1 MRKQS
6 EKAPAP
12 FFNIGASSLLVIFL
26 ILCLVTFAILTLT
39 SAKSDADFAEKL
51 AHHKTN
57 YYAACNTAESTLDE
71 IDAVLAD
78 AWQLSDTDTSKN
90 STNND
95 NSQSDSTSSDSS
107 QPDSTSSDSSQ
118 PDSTSSDSSQPDS
131 TSSDTAAVFT
141 EIETQLTALN
151 SREQLQLSMDFTQSE
166 PTVSYAVAIDD
177 KQNLCVT
184 LTLAAAPAKGE
195 AYYRI
200 SQWQVQS
207 SGEWNGDQTLNLMK

>member
-51 AHHKTN
+51 AHHKMN
-57 YYAACNTAESTLDE
+57 YYAACNTAESTLDK

-78 AWQLSDTDTSKN
+78 AWQLSDTDT
-90 STNND
+90 
-95 NSQSDSTSSDSS
+95 
-107 QPDSTSSDSSQ
+107 
-118 PDSTSSDSSQPDS
+118 
-131 TSSDTAAVFT
+131 AAVFT
-141 EIETQLTALN
+141 EIETQLIALD

-166 PTVSYAVAIDD
+166 PTISYAVAIDD

-184 LTLAAAPAKGE
+184 LTLTAAPAKGE

-207 SGEWNGDQTLNLMK
+207 SGEWKGDQTLNLMK

>member
-51 AHHKTN
+51 AHHKMN

-71 IDAVLAD
+71 IDAILAD

-90 STNND
+90 SINN
-95 NSQSDSTSSDSS
+95 DSS
-107 QPDSTSSDSSQ
+107 QPDSTSNDSSQ
-118 PDSTSSDSSQPDS
+118 PDL

-141 EIETQLTALN
+141 EIETQLTALD

-166 PTVSYAVAIDD
+166 PTISYAVAIDD

-207 SGEWNGDQTLNLMK
+207 SGEWKGDQTLNLMK

>member
-90 STNND
+90 SINND
-95 NSQSDSTSSDSS
+95 SSQSDSTSSDSS

-118 PDSTSSDSSQPDS
+118 SDS

-151 SREQLQLSMDFTQSE
+151 NREQLQLSMDFTQSE

>member
-57 YYAACNTAESTLDE
+57 YYAACNTAESTLDK

-78 AWQLSDTDTSKN
+78 AWQLSDTDTGKN
-90 STNND
+90 SINN
-95 NSQSDSTSSDSS
+95 DSS
-107 QPDSTSSDSSQ
+107 QPDSTSNDSSQ
-118 PDSTSSDSSQPDS
+118 PDL

-141 EIETQLTALN
+141 EIETQLTALD

-166 PTVSYAVAIDD
+166 PTISYAVAIDD

-184 LTLAAAPAKGE
+184 LTLTAAPAKGE

-207 SGEWNGDQTLNLMK
+207 SGEWKGDQTLNLMK

>member
-39 SAKSDADFAEKL
+39 SAKSDADFAAKL
-51 AHHKTN
+51 AHHKMN

-71 IDAVLAD
+71 IDAILAD
-78 AWQLSDTDTSKN
+78 AWQRSDTDTGKN
-90 STNND
+90 SINN
-95 NSQSDSTSSDSS
+95 DSS

-118 PDSTSSDSSQPDS
+118 SDSTSSDSSQSGS
-131 TSSDTAAVFT
+131 TSSDTSAVFT
-141 EIETQLTALN
+141 EIETQLAALN

-166 PTVSYAVAIDD
+166 PTVSYTVAIDD
-177 KQNLCVT
+177 KQILCVT

-207 SGEWNGDQTLNLMK
+207 SGEWKGDQTLNLMK

>member
-78 AWQLSDTDTSKN
+78 AWQLSDTDTGKN
-90 STNND
+90 SINN
-95 NSQSDSTSSDSS
+95 DSS
-107 QPDSTSSDSSQ
+107 QPDSTSNDSSQ
-118 PDSTSSDSSQPDS
+118 PDLTSSDA
-131 TSSDTAAVFT
+131 AAVFT
-141 EIETQLTALN
+141 EIETQLTALD

-166 PTVSYAVAIDD
+166 PTIFYAVAIDD

-184 LTLAAAPAKGE
+184 LTLTAAPAKGE

-207 SGEWNGDQTLNLMK
+207 SGEWKGDQTLNLMK

>member
-51 AHHKTN
+51 AHHKMN

-71 IDAVLAD
+71 IDAILAD
-78 AWQLSDTDTSKN
+78 AWQLSDTDTGKN
-90 STNND
+90 SINN
-95 NSQSDSTSSDSS
+95 DSS
-107 QPDSTSSDSSQ
+107 QPDSTSNDSSQ
-118 PDSTSSDSSQPDS
+118 PDL

-141 EIETQLTALN
+141 EIETQLTALD
-151 SREQLQLSMDFTQSE
+151 SREQLQLSMDFTQSK
-166 PTVSYAVAIDD
+166 PTISYTVAIDD

-207 SGEWNGDQTLNLMK
+207 SGEWKGDQTLNLMK

>member
-39 SAKSDADFAEKL
+39 SAKSDADFAAKL

-78 AWQLSDTDTSKN
+78 AWQLSDTDTGKN
-90 STNND
+90 SINN
-95 NSQSDSTSSDSS
+95 DSS
-107 QPDSTSSDSSQ
+107 QPDSTSNDSSQ
-118 PDSTSSDSSQPDS
+118 PDL
-131 TSSDTAAVFT
+131 TSSDTATVFT
-141 EIETQLTALN
+141 EIETQLTALD

-166 PTVSYAVAIDD
+166 PTISYAVAIDD

-184 LTLAAAPAKGE
+184 LTLTAAPAKGE

-207 SGEWNGDQTLNLMK
+207 SGEWKGDQTLNLMK

>member
-51 AHHKTN
+51 AHHKMN
-57 YYAACNTAESTLDE
+57 YYAACNTAESTLDK

-78 AWQLSDTDTSKN
+78 AWQLSDTDT
-90 STNND
+90 
-95 NSQSDSTSSDSS
+95 
-107 QPDSTSSDSSQ
+107 
-118 PDSTSSDSSQPDS
+118 
-131 TSSDTAAVFT
+131 AAVFT
-141 EIETQLTALN
+141 EIETQLTALD

-166 PTVSYAVAIDD
+166 PTISYAVAIDD

-184 LTLAAAPAKGE
+184 LTLTAAPAKGE

-207 SGEWNGDQTLNLMK
+207 SGVKNSSRKKLKHY

>member
-51 AHHKTN
+51 AHHKMN

-78 AWQLSDTDTSKN
+78 AWQLSDTDTGKN
-90 STNND
+90 SINN
-95 NSQSDSTSSDSS
+95 DSS
-107 QPDSTSSDSSQ
+107 QPDSTSNDSSQ
-118 PDSTSSDSSQPDS
+118 PDLTSSDA
-131 TSSDTAAVFT
+131 AAVFT
-141 EIETQLTALN
+141 EIETQLTALD

-166 PTVSYAVAIDD
+166 PTISYAVAIDD

-207 SGEWNGDQTLNLMK
+207 SGEWKGDQTLNLMK

>member
-78 AWQLSDTDTSKN
+78 AWQRSDTDTSKN
-90 STNND
+90 SINN
-95 NSQSDSTSSDSS
+95 DSS
-107 QPDSTSSDSSQ
+107 QPDLTSNDSSQ
-118 PDSTSSDSSQPDS
+118 PGL

-141 EIETQLTALN
+141 EIETQLTALD

-166 PTVSYAVAIDD
+166 PTISYAVAIDD

-184 LTLAAAPAKGE
+184 LTLTAAPAKGE

-207 SGEWNGDQTLNLMK
+207 SGEWKGDQTLNLMK

>member
-90 STNND
+90 SINN
-95 NSQSDSTSSDSS
+95 DSS
-107 QPDSTSSDSSQ
+107 QPDSTSNN
-118 PDSTSSDSSQPDS
+118 SSQPDS

-141 EIETQLTALN
+141 EIETQLTALD

-166 PTVSYAVAIDD
+166 PTISYAVAIDD

-184 LTLAAAPAKGE
+184 LTLTAAPAKGE

-207 SGEWNGDQTLNLMK
+207 SGEWKGDQTLNLMK

>member
-71 IDAVLAD
+71 IDAILAD
-78 AWQLSDTDTSKN
+78 AWQLSDT
-90 STNND
+90 
-95 NSQSDSTSSDSS
+95 
-107 QPDSTSSDSSQ
+107 
-118 PDSTSSDSSQPDS
+118 
-131 TSSDTAAVFT
+131 DTAAVFT
-141 EIETQLTALN
+141 EIETQLTALD

-166 PTVSYAVAIDD
+166 PTISYAVAIDD

-184 LTLAAAPAKGE
+184 LTLTTAPAKGE

-207 SGEWNGDQTLNLMK
+207 SGEWKGDQTLNLMK

>member
-90 STNND
+90 SINN
-95 NSQSDSTSSDSS
+95 DSS
-107 QPDSTSSDSSQ
+107 QPDSTSSDSN
-118 PDSTSSDSSQPDS
+118 QPDS

-151 SREQLQLSMDFTQSE
+151 NREQLQLSMDFTQSE

>member
-6 EKAPAP
+6 EKAPTP

-39 SAKSDADFAEKL
+39 SAKSDADFAAKL

-78 AWQLSDTDTSKN
+78 AWQLPDT
-90 STNND
+90 
-95 NSQSDSTSSDSS
+95 
-107 QPDSTSSDSSQ
+107 
-118 PDSTSSDSSQPDS
+118 
-131 TSSDTAAVFT
+131 DTAAVFT
-141 EIETQLTALN
+141 EIETQLTALD

-166 PTVSYAVAIDD
+166 PTISYAVAIDD

-184 LTLAAAPAKGE
+184 LTLTAAPAKGE

-207 SGEWNGDQTLNLMK
+207 SGEWKGDQTLNLMK

>member
-95 NSQSDSTSSDSS
+95 SS

-118 PDSTSSDSSQPDS
+118 SDS

-141 EIETQLTALN
+141 EIETRLTALN

-166 PTVSYAVAIDD
+166 PTVSYAVAIDE

>member
-57 YYAACNTAESTLDE
+57 YYAACNTAESTLDK

-78 AWQLSDTDTSKN
+78 AWQLSDTDTGKN
-90 STNND
+90 SINN
-95 NSQSDSTSSDSS
+95 DSS
-107 QPDSTSSDSSQ
+107 QPDLTSNDSSQ
-118 PDSTSSDSSQPDS
+118 PDL

-141 EIETQLTALN
+141 EIETQLTALD

-166 PTVSYAVAIDD
+166 PTISYAVAIDD

-184 LTLAAAPAKGE
+184 LTLTAAPAKGE

-200 SQWQVQS
+200 SQWQIQS
-207 SGEWNGDQTLNLMK
+207 SGEWKGDQTLNLMK

>member
-57 YYAACNTAESTLDE
+57 YYAACNTAENTLDE

-78 AWQLSDTDTSKN
+78 AWQLSATDTSKN

-95 NSQSDSTSSDSS
+95 SS
-107 QPDSTSSDSSQ
+107 QPDSTSN
-118 PDSTSSDSSQPDS
+118 DSSQPDS

-141 EIETQLTALN
+141 EIETRLTALN

-166 PTVSYAVAIDD
+166 PTISYTVAIDD

>member
-95 NSQSDSTSSDSS
+95 SS

-118 PDSTSSDSSQPDS
+118 SDSTSSDSSQSGS
-131 TSSDTAAVFT
+131 TSSDTSAVFT
-141 EIETQLTALN
+141 EIETQLAALN

-166 PTVSYAVAIDD
+166 PTVSYTVAIDD
-177 KQNLCVT
+177 KQILCVT

-207 SGEWNGDQTLNLMK
+207 SGEWKGDQTLNLMK

>member
-39 SAKSDADFAEKL
+39 SVKSDADFAEKL

-57 YYAACNTAESTLDE
+57 YYAACNTAESTLDK

-78 AWQLSDTDTSKN
+78 AWQLSDTDTGKN
-90 STNND
+90 SINND
-95 NSQSDSTSSDSS
+95 SSHPDSTSNDSS
-107 QPDSTSSDSSQ
+107 QPDL
-118 PDSTSSDSSQPDS
+118 

-141 EIETQLTALN
+141 EIETQLTALD

-166 PTVSYAVAIDD
+166 PTISYAVAIDD

-184 LTLAAAPAKGE
+184 LTLTAAPAKGE

-207 SGEWNGDQTLNLMK
+207 SGEWKGDQTLNLMK